1 MTDPSTTAAPPRERR
16 TPGLFVAA
24 LPVVLMLALMITGTV
39 WLGLDPVVLLVAAC
53 VVAGAIALWIGVTW
67 DEMLAGMRSKIDA
80 AMPAL
85 LILISIGML
94 IGTWT
99 LSGTIPMIVDWGLK
113 AIQPSWIVVLAFL
126 ITMVVSTVTGT
137 SWGAVGTVGVA
148 LIGVAGGL
156 GVSLPMTAGAII
168 SGAYFGDKMSPMSD
182 TTNLAPAVAGSTL
195 FEHIRH
201 LLYTTGPAAVLA
213 GVLYLVLGR
222 TQHADGQA
230 AQRTEALRDVLEQGF
245 HFNLLLLLPPAVV
258 LLGAVMKKP
267 PLPTIIASSAVAG
280 ALGGIFQGFSL
291 QQICSAAATGF
302 TSSMLSGHG
311 GIDLQH
317 LPEAAQTLLDRGGMS
332 SMATTMLIG
341 LAGFAFAGILTVT
354 GCLDVLMHRLL
365 GKVRRTGGII
375 LATALSSVATALA
388 MGVSYLA
395 IIVPGQAFRDVYPE
409 RGLAPKNLS
418 RTLEDSGTVFVPL
431 VPWTEAATY
440 MSATLGVA
448 TMAYAPYAFLNYFG
462 VIIAV
467 ICGYTG
473 FGIARQEP
481 VRRSA
486 EEPVPFAAQAEE
498 PVVVRG

>member
-1 MTDPSTTAAPPRERR
+1 MTDPSTMAPPSRERR

-24 LPVVLMLALMITGTV
+24 LPVVLMLALMVTGTL
-39 WLGLDPVVLLVAAC
+39 WLGLDAVVLLVAAC
-53 VVAGAIALWIGVTW
+53 AVAGVIALTLGVTW
-67 DEMLAGMRSKIDA
+67 DEMMEGIRSKIDS

-85 LILISIGML
+85 LILISIGIL

-99 LSGTIPMIVDWGLK
+99 LSGTIPMIVDWGLRS
-113 AIQPSWIVVLAFL
+113 IQPSWIVILAFL

-137 SWGAVGTVGVA
+137 SWGSVGTVGVA

-201 LLYTTGPAAVLA
+201 LLWTTGPAAVLA
-213 GVLYLVLGR
+213 GTLYLVLGR
-222 TQHADGQA
+222 TQHADGEAVQRSQA
-230 AQRTEALRDVLEQGF
+230 LQDVLEQAF
-245 HFNLLLLLPPAVV
+245 HFNVLLLLPPAVV
-258 LLGAVMKKP
+258 LVGAIMKKP
-267 PLPTIIASSAVAG
+267 ALPTVIASSVVAG
-280 ALGGIFQGFSL
+280 ALGGIVQGFTL
-291 QQICSAAATGF
+291 EQISSAAATGF
-302 TSSMLSGHG
+302 TSTMLDGHG
-311 GIDLQH
+311 GIDPQH
-317 LPEAAQTLLDRGGMS
+317 LPEAAETLLNRGGMA
-332 SMATTMLIG
+332 SMTTTVLIG

-365 GKVRRTGGII
+365 AKVRRTGGII
-375 LATALSSVATALA
+375 LATAMSSLGTALA
-388 MGVSYLA
+388 MGVSYLT
-395 IIVPGQAFRDVYPE
+395 IMVPGQAFKEVYPE

-431 VPWTEAATY
+431 VPWTEAAAY

-473 FGIARQEP
+473 IGIARQKP
-481 VRRSA
+481 VQRPT
-486 EEPVPFAAQAEE
+486 EEPVPAA
-498 PVVVRG
+498 V